1 MCVVS
6 GLIIAQALG
15 LPFNKMME
23 WRWMMIIAAGLT
35 AFMAAFSLFALSPD
49 ATSDSQEL
57 GENTALLKKGEK
69 KKDMTMLQLLKSKD
83 TTIST
88 GRESCLRLRMMRG
101 TIADKSSASHHRN
114 PDRLSAI
121 RYLTRLDHFLL

>member
-1 MCVVS
+1 MSGVTVPLFLTELCPSIAQALGIANQMCFVS

-15 LPFNKMME
+15 LPFNEMME

-49 ATSDSQEL
+49 ATSDSNEL

-88 GRESCLRLRMMRG
+88 GRESPPRSADTR
-101 TIADKSSASHHRN
+101 IAD
-114 PDRLSAI
+114 D
-121 RYLTRLDHFLL
+121 